1 MEPAAETTV
10 EMSRTWPDSVDSLAV
25 VGFLTLVFLVP
36 ALGYFFMVAD
46 FRAYLRSLK
55 RQLMRIMPIGRDG
68 TWGSFRDTPSCV
80 AALGLQMPCT
90 AEQIKEAY
98 REKVKELHPDRGG
111 DMRRFL
117 RLQSQFEDALRVV
130 GQTSSDS
137 GAPARG

>member
-1 MEPAAETTV
+1 METAQTTLDV
-10 EMSRTWPDSVDSLAV
+10 SRTWPDSIDVLAIAA
-25 VGFLTLVFLVP
+25 FLSLVFLVP

-55 RQLMRIMPIGRDG
+55 RQLMRIVPLGRDG
-68 TWGSFRDTPSCV
+68 SWSSFRETPSCV

-98 REKVKELHPDRGG
+98 REKVKQLHPDRGG

-117 RLQSQFEDALRVV
+117 RLQSQFEDALRVI
-130 GQTSSDS
+130 GHDS
-137 GAPARG
+137 GNPSARTRA

>member
-1 MEPAAETTV
+1 MESAPQSTV
-10 EMSRTWPDSVDSLAV
+10 EAFRSWPDSIDALAV
-25 VGFLTLVFLVP
+25 AAFLALVFLVP

-55 RQLMRIMPIGRDG
+55 RQLMRIVPIGRDG
-68 TWGSFRDTPSCV
+68 SWGSFRETPSCV

-117 RLQSQFEDALRVV
+117 RLQSQFEDALRHV
-130 GQTSSDS
+130 GQAASETN
-137 GAPARG
+137 ARSHS

>member
-1 MEPAAETTV
+1 METAAQTTLDA
-10 EMSRTWPDSVDSLAV
+10 SRSWPDSIDVLAIAA
-25 VGFLTLVFLVP
+25 FLALVFLVP

-55 RQLMRIMPIGRDG
+55 RQLMRIVPLGRDG
-68 TWGSFRDTPSCV
+68 SWSSFRETPSCV

-98 REKVKELHPDRGG
+98 REKVKQLHPDRGG

-130 GQTSSDS
+130 GHDSDAS
-137 GAPARG
+137 IRTRT